1 MCVLQPAFVHSQRI
15 YVPVLV
21 EGDGPLHGEH
31 RLRVVIRSG
40 LKYQGQAVCLY
51 VHLGFRSKCLRKVLK
66 TYEDVLMHVCV
77 FPHLMEQRTVS
88 DGNTQGTE
96 APAQHH
102 VIRGIVTVAA
112 ATTGNQPGHC
122 RPAEHHPAH
131 THNEEEV
138 ILFLYLFYCD
148 ISKTLTATHQ
158 LSHITSQSLRPPASP
173 SSSCDVAVSILNQ
186 AVAVSLPEAHRFLWV
201 VAAQQ
206 AAQPR

>member
-131 THNEEEV
+131 THTTRRRSFCSCTYFTV
-138 ILFLYLFYCD
+138 
-148 ISKTLTATHQ
+148 TLVKPSQQHTSCPT
-158 LSHITSQSLRPPASP
+158 SHRNPSVPQPHPPP
-173 SSSCDVAVSILNQ
+173 PVM
-186 AVAVSLPEAHRFLWV
+186 
-201 VAAQQ
+201 
-206 AAQPR
+206 